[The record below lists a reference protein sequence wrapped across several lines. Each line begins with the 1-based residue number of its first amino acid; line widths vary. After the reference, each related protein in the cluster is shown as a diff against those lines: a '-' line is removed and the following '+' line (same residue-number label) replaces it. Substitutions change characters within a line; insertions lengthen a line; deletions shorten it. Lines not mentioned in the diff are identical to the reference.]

1 MIAFTPASDPLGHTA
16 PLDQCARFPLLGLPL
31 EIQSNSPAVLAAAER
46 SFGHWRAL
54 AAELVAPVAPL
65 LVQVIVHPAAQALS
79 CKAEFVQRVYGARF
93 VAASG
98 ANLLTA
104 QLDHGVALAFVTPEL
119 VADDQQFRYHVLE
132 CLALLLASWRDRTP
146 VHAGAVVWDGR
157 AVLLVGQS
165 TAGKSTLCYAC
176 LRAGLQLLA
185 EDVVYVGLRDGLRLW
200 GNPDRIH
207 LLPDARERF
216 DELAEYGPH
225 IQANGKH
232 KLAIEVAAL
241 GPDARR
247 HSVEQATV
255 CLLERHAGWASA
267 LTPIAPQ
274 LAIDA
279 LSRNLEPGFDL
290 HQRATEVA
298 GALAQG
304 GAYRLRVG
312 RDLSGA
318 VALIRRLASASR
330 EHGACRRE

>member
-54 AAELVAPVAPL
+54 APALIAQVAPL
-65 LVQVIVHPAAQALS
+65 IVQLIVHPAAQAPTPG
-79 CKAEFVQRVYGARF
+79 CNVEFVQRVYGASF

-104 QLDHGVALAFVTPEL
+104 QLDRGVALAFVTPEL

-132 CLALLLASWRDRTP
+132 CLALLLASRRDRTP

-176 LRAGLQLLA
+176 LREGFQLLA
-185 EDVVYVGLRDGLRLW
+185 EDVVYVGLHEGLRLW

-207 LLPDARERF
+207 LLADARDRF
-216 DELAEYGPH
+216 SELANYEAH
-225 IQANGKH
+225 IQANGKR

-255 CLLERHAGWASA
+255 CLLERHEGWESS
-267 LTPIAPQ
+267 LTPIASQ

-279 LSRNLEPGFDL
+279 LSRDLEPGFDL
-290 HQRATEVA
+290 HQRAADVA
-298 GALAQG
+298 DALARG
-304 GAYRLRVG
+304 GAYRLRMG
-312 RDLSGA
+312 RDLGGA
-318 VALIRRLASASR
+318 VALIRRLAAVGR
-330 EHGACRRE
+330 EV